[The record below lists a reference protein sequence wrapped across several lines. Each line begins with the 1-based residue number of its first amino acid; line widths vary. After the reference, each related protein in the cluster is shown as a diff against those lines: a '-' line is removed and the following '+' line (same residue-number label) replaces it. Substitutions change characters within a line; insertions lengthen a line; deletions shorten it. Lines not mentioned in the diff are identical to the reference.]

1 MVYICEIC
9 DYKTTRLNDFDRHKT
24 RKRQCKPKSCQTSYQ
39 VGVSP
44 FVYNT
49 EKVSANTEIVNDDTI
64 QTEKVNDDTI
74 KTEKINA
81 DTENTE
87 CSKCY
92 KVFTRRDHMRKHE
105 KSCDGLDKRQCKIC
119 LKMFASKFGKYQHI
133 KFVKCV
139 PPASYIN
146 NNITNN
152 IYNTNYNN
160 QNYITNNIRLCY
172 GNEDLDQLCNEREYM
187 KRIAEHVKMLK
198 YALPRSIEDIYFNES
213 YPNNQTIKK
222 DRKNDNY
229 VTIHMGDNKWETRLA
244 KDTIYQTLET
254 LQKYMSKYILEVK
267 LNPAAKDKLKQ
278 FGKEMSK
285 LENWS
290 TESIE
295 DRLQIDEYDEPDKDE
310 QRNKEK
316 EVCKLITDTLYKETR
331 SLTLSNK

>member
-9 DYKTTRLNDFDRHKT
+9 GYKTTRLNDFDRHKT
-24 RKRQCKPKSCQTSYQ
+24 RKRQCKPNPCQTSYQ
-39 VGVSP
+39 IGVSP
-44 FVYNT
+44 YVYNT
-49 EKVSANTEIVNDDTI
+49 EKVGAD
-64 QTEKVNDDTI
+64 TEKVGADNVLI
-74 KTEKINA
+74 K
-81 DTENTE
+81 
-87 CSKCY
+87 CSKCF
-92 KVFTRRDHMRKHE
+92 KVFSRRDHMRTHE
-105 KSCDGLDKRQCKIC
+105 TSCDGLDKRQCKIC

-139 PPASYIN
+139 PPASSIN
-146 NNITNN
+146 SNNITNN
-152 IYNTNYNN
+152 TNNIDNSTTYNNN

-172 GNEDLDQLCNEREYM
+172 GNEDLDQLCNEKEYM
-187 KRIAEHVKMLK
+187 KRIEEHVKMLK

-244 KDTIYQTLET
+244 KDTIDKTLET
-254 LQKYMSKYILEVK
+254 LQKYMSKYISEVK
-267 LNPAAKDKLKQ
+267 LNPVSKSRLKH
-278 FGKEMSK
+278 FGKAMAR
-285 LENWS
+285 LENWD

-295 DRLQIDEYDEPDKDE
+295 DRLQIAPYAEPSNDE
-310 QRNKEK
+310 QRKDEK